1 MNLKVTIVQSQLYW
15 EDIDKNLEMFSQ
27 KLEQIQEE
35 TDLVVLPE
43 MFSTG
48 FSMNSEKLAESMEGK
63 AVNWMIEKARSK
75 NFVVTGSL
83 IIKEDGKYYNRL
95 IWAQPDGNI
104 QTYDKRH
111 LFRMANENDF
121 FSSGKQKLI
130 VELKGW
136 KICPLI
142 CYDLRFPVW
151 SRNQNQQYDC
161 LIYVANWPEARK
173 EPWTKLL
180 QARAIEN
187 QVYVI
192 GINRV
197 GQDGKAINYSGSSAI
212 IDPKGNDISQITEYE
227 ESIQTFELDKQDLED
242 FREKFPVTMDA
253 DDFEIK

>member
-1 MNLKVTIVQSQLYW
+1 MNLKVTIIQSQLFW

-27 KLEQIQEE
+27 KLEQIQEA

-63 AVNWMIEKARSK
+63 AVKWMKENAKGK

-83 IIKEDGKYYNRL
+83 IIKEEGKYYNRL
-95 IWAQPDGNI
+95 IWAQPDGKI

-111 LFRMANENDF
+111 LFRMANENHF

-173 EPWTKLL
+173 APWTKLL

-192 GINRV
+192 GVNRV
-197 GQDGKAINYSGSSAI
+197 GQDGKEINYSGNSAI
-212 IDPKGNDISQITEYE
+212 IDPKGDDISQITEHM

-242 FREKFPVTMDA
+242 FREKFPVAMDA